1 MNLWKDKKILI
12 TGHTG
17 FKGSWLSL
25 VLKSF
30 DAKLYGLSKSSKAG
44 IYEDLNLSNIFE
56 EEEFLDIY
64 KNPEKLEMFL
74 QRINPEIVSLS
85 RTKSSTLYLSQSKRN
100 MKQILSAPTTCYK
113 SQIRLRV

>member
-64 KNPEKLEMFL
+64 KNPISVDLESFYD
-74 QRINPEIVSLS
+74 EIKS
-85 RTKSSTLYLSQSKRN
+85 RYYVHHKGKY
-100 MKQILSAPTTCYK
+100 Y
-113 SQIRLRV
+113 

>member
-30 DAKLYGLSKSSKAG
+30 DAKLYGLSKFSKAG
-44 IYEDLNLSNIFE
+44 IYEDLHLSNYFE
-56 EEEFLDIY
+56 EEVILDI
-64 KNPEKLEMFL
+64 
-74 QRINPEIVSLS
+74 
-85 RTKSSTLYLSQSKRN
+85 
-100 MKQILSAPTTCYK
+100 
-113 SQIRLRV
+113 

>member
-30 DAKLYGLSKSSKAG
+30 DAKLYVS
-44 IYEDLNLSNIFE
+44 LNL
-56 EEEFLDIY
+56 L
-64 KNPEKLEMFL
+64 KLEF
-74 QRINPEIVSLS
+74 
-85 RTKSSTLYLSQSKRN
+85 
-100 MKQILSAPTTCYK
+100 MKI
-113 SQIRLRV
+113 